1 MALEVD
7 IRGMFNKLLS
17 RISQDIAI
25 DLGTATSLVY
35 VRGRGIV
42 IQEPSVVA
50 INQKTGQVLAIGEEA
65 KKMVGRTPAHIIATR
80 PLVSGVISDFEVTEQ
95 MLRYFIDKVD
105 RKRFILNPRP
115 RVIVGIPCGVT
126 EVEKKAVRDATES
139 AGARKVFLIEEP
151 MAAAIGA
158 RLDIQE
164 AGGNFIVDIGGG
176 TTEVAVIS
184 LGGIVMAKSLRIAG
198 DKLNEDI
205 IHFAQNE
212 YKLLIGERTA
222 EEIKIGIGSACALK
236 NSKSSNTRASARGGD
251 ERNSST
257 TRASARGGD
266 ERNSSTT
273 RAQSKRTS
281 SSFPPSLPSEAR
293 SARGGFA
300 ELRSSLAL
308 RSAWA
313 DEVPAS
319 STHTLN
325 KNGNP
330 KREMPMRGRN
340 LVTGLPEEITVT
352 EEEIRKAMEKSVR
365 LIIEEIKSTIEE
377 TPPELLADIMSR
389 GIQMAGGGSLLR
401 GIDFLVAKE
410 TKIPTKII
418 EDPMTA
424 VVRGAGMV
432 LENLDELSDIL
443 VETEYL
449 EPPK

>member
-1 MALEVD
+1 
-7 IRGMFNKLLS
+7 MFNKLLS

-126 EVEKKAVRDATES
+126 EVEKKAVRDATEN

-158 RLDIQE
+158 RLQIQE

-184 LGGIVMAKSLRIAG
+184 LGGIVIAKSLRIAG

-236 NSKSSNTRASARGGD
+236 NSKSSTTRASARGGD

-266 ERNSSTT
+266 E
-273 RAQSKRTS
+273 A
-281 SSFPPSLPSEAR
+281 
-293 SARGGFA
+293 
-300 ELRSSLAL
+300 
-308 RSAWA
+308 
-313 DEVPAS
+313 PAS
-319 STHTLN
+319 STHTLNTQAQRRVEKNECSLN

-340 LVTGLPEEITVT
+340 LVTGLPEEITVN

-377 TPPELLADIMSR
+377 TPPELLSDIMSR

-401 GIDFLVAKE
+401 GIDFLIAKE

>member
-1 MALEVD
+1 
-7 IRGMFNKLLS
+7 MFNKLLS

-105 RKRFILNPRP
+105 KKRFVFNPRP

-126 EVEKKAVRDATES
+126 EVEKKAVRDATQN

-158 RLDIQE
+158 RLQIQE

-222 EEIKIGIGSACALK
+222 EEIKIGIGSACVLK
-236 NSKSSNTRASARGGD
+236 NSKLSNH
-251 ERNSST
+251 
-257 TRASARGGD
+257 
-266 ERNSSTT
+266 
-273 RAQSKRTS
+273 TS
-281 SSFPPSLPSEAR
+281 
-293 SARGGFA
+293 
-300 ELRSSLAL
+300 
-308 RSAWA
+308 
-313 DEVPAS
+313 D
-319 STHTLN
+319 